1 MSSLTTNPASPAVAS
16 PAVASPAAGHRAQ
29 IVAEAVVSAYLRE
42 ITPPRR
48 ARVRAGV
55 RDTCPGSPRVTGRT
69 PLTAWTRTRT
79 RTLAPRRWAATTTK
93 QSVPMNP

>member
-1 MSSLTTNPASPAVAS
+1 MSSLTTNPASPAV
-16 PAVASPAAGHRAQ
+16 VRPAAGHRAQ

-55 RDTCPGSPRVTGRT
+55 RDRCPGSARVAGRT
-69 PLTAWTRTRT
+69 PLTARTRT